1 MKFYNNI
8 SENLFTRVTISFFFF
23 IVSIVGTFVN
33 HAVII
38 LHNDFC
44 QHLAVLFS
52 LHTHSLP
59 IQEDIPNSI
68 ATTEPNTITFFISLV
83 F

>member
-44 QHLAVLFS
+44 HHLAVLFFFTYTFS
-52 LHTHSLP
+52 SYTRRHTKQHSYYR
-59 IQEDIPNSI
+59 
-68 ATTEPNTITFFISLV
+68 T
-83 F
+83 